1 MAEFL
6 AVYRN
11 VAKDDI
17 RHNHGNVA
25 ERLGFLVRLIH
36 GYSRG
41 AWLKELKTTLGEVVD
56 YPEAVALSD

>member
-1 MAEFL
+1 ML
-6 AVYRN
+6 
-11 VAKDDI
+11 
-17 RHNHGNVA
+17 A